1 MAKPCPRCSLLSADD
16 AAQCG
21 CGYNFPPGELKAA
34 PLQPRRTR
42 PHYRAGL
49 WLGGVVMAVGVYEV
63 FTESPAAGLVSLIF
77 GASVIAFFRSR
88 LRRGRMP
95 QK

>member
-1 MAKPCPRCSLLSADD
+1 
-16 AAQCG
+16 
-21 CGYNFPPGELKAA
+21 
-34 PLQPRRTR
+34 
-42 PHYRAGL
+42 
-49 WLGGVVMAVGVYEV
+49 MAVGVYEV
-63 FTESPAAGLVSLIF
+63 FTESAAAGLVSLIF